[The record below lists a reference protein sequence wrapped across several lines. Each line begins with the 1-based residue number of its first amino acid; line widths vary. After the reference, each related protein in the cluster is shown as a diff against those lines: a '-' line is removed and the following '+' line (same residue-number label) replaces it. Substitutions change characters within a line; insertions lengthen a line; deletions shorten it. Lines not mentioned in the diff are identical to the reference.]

1 MNLRQQWLGNIRA
14 DILAGMTVALALIPE
29 AIAFSIIAGV
39 DPMVGLYASISIA
52 IVISIAGGR
61 PAMISAATGA
71 MAVLMVGLV
80 KDHGVEYLFAT
91 TILTGMIQFVLG
103 LFKVGRF
110 ITFVP
115 QSVITGFV
123 NALAI
128 LIFMAQLV
136 HFQGA
141 GWVMYAMVAGTLAI
155 IYILP
160 RFVKAVPAPLVAI
173 IVMTILTALLNLDIK
188 RVGDMGALTNTLPMF
203 HLPQI
208 EWTMQ
213 TLSIIAPYAFTMALV
228 GLLESLLTAT
238 IVDEMTDTRSSKNR
252 EVRGQGIANV
262 VTGFFGGMA
271 GCAMIGQSVINVKS
285 GARGRLSTLT
295 AGVFLAFLLLVLGSV
310 VKQIPMGALVGVMFM
325 VCIGTFNWKSITT
338 IHRVPRAEALIMVIT
353 VAIVVYTHDLSKGV
367 MVGVLLSALNFGW
380 SMAKIKLHTRS
391 DEELK
396 VYEVSGPMFFGSAS
410 HFLEHFSP
418 AQDPAQIE
426 INFTRSHI
434 WDHSA
439 VTAIGK
445 VLNKYEETGRKVELT
460 GLNEE
465 SRSLL
470 SRMDLRSLSGH

>member
-1 MNLRQQWLGNIRA
+1 
-14 DILAGMTVALALIPE
+14 
-29 AIAFSIIAGV
+29 
-39 DPMVGLYASISIA
+39 
-52 IVISIAGGR
+52 
-61 PAMISAATGA
+61 MISAATGA

-91 TILTGMIQFVLG
+91 TILTGIIQFVLG

-188 RVGDMGALTNTLPMF
+188 RVGDMGALTNTLPIF

-295 AGVFLAFLLLVLGSV
+295 AGVFLAFLLLALGSV

-353 VAIVVYTHDLSKGV
+353 VAIVVYTDDLSKGV

-380 SMAKIKLHTRS
+380 SMAKIKVHARG

-418 AQDPAQIE
+418 SQDPAQIE
-426 INFTRSHI
+426 INFTHSHI

-470 SRMDLRSLSGH
+470 NRMDLRSLSGH

>member
-1 MNLRQQWLGNIRA
+1 MKLRQQWLGNIRA

-91 TILTGMIQFVLG
+91 TILTGIIQFVLG

-160 RFVKAVPAPLVAI
+160 RFIKAVPAPLVAI

-380 SMAKIKLHTRS
+380 SMAKIKVHVRS

-410 HFLEHFSP
+410 NFLEHFSP

-465 SRSLL
+465 SRNLL

>member
-91 TILTGMIQFVLG
+91 TILTGIIQFVLG

-188 RVGDMGALTNTLPMF
+188 RVGDMGALTNTLPIF

-295 AGVFLAFLLLVLGSV
+295 AGVFLVFLLLALGSV

-353 VAIVVYTHDLSKGV
+353 VAIVVYTDDLSKGV

-380 SMAKIKLHTRS
+380 SMAKIKVHARG

-418 AQDPAQIE
+418 SQDPAQIE
-426 INFTRSHI
+426 INFTHSHI

-470 SRMDLRSLSGH
+470 NRMDLRSLSGH

>member
-295 AGVFLAFLLLVLGSV
+295 AGVFLAFLLLALGSV

-380 SMAKIKLHTRS
+380 SMAKIKVHTRS

-465 SRSLL
+465 SRNLL